1 MSEYLS
7 KSHSPPS
14 PARSLCARQAAR
26 ARACPIIRPNRSKT
40 WQCRDRVH
48 LDLYA
53 WRLSQAGG
61 LTPFLRP
68 TAAPVMPSGA
78 SPASPAECMPTI
90 PEAFQ

>member
-26 ARACPIIRPNRSKT
+26 MPDHPTGPVQDLTVPRQSTLGPICVATVSGWRPDTVSSSAAAR
-40 WQCRDRVH
+40 
-48 LDLYA
+48 
-53 WRLSQAGG
+53 
-61 LTPFLRP
+61 
-68 TAAPVMPSGA
+68 VMPSGA